1 MNQLSLT
8 YTHIRGATFQ
18 LYKKKISKQSYFVV
32 FCKTRYKISAMI
44 KSKRARLKKQ
54 IDNFLFDHYIFKT
67 VLDYLGGFFVALI
80 SAAIFAFGFSSFV
93 TTYYEGGFTIATG
106 GVSGI
111 AQIIALIVEFIVGHP
126 IGKNLIQS
134 IGYTLL
140 NVPLLIF
147 SFLKIGKRFSI
158 MTLIN
163 VLLTSL
169 FISLFSNS
177 GISKSVAEFSYL
189 AADGVTKVQVLEPV
203 IVRVLFAGI
212 CTGLSSAFA
221 FIGGISCG
229 GIDIVSY
236 YLGARKS
243 TQVGR
248 YNILINAVIVVTYSF
263 LKCFNNDVGVIYSL
277 YSIIFSIIYLMECG
291 LIVDAINLRNKKVEV
306 QIITSKV
313 HMPEIIIANFPHSAT
328 VVNGRG
334 AYSGA
339 EKIILW
345 VAISTNE
352 VKRIVDVAKKVD
364 EHVFIAVTPLKQVYG
379 NFFIKPLE

>member
-1 MNQLSLT
+1 
-8 YTHIRGATFQ
+8 
-18 LYKKKISKQSYFVV
+18 
-32 FCKTRYKISAMI
+32 MI

-67 VLDYLGGFFVALI
+67 VLDYMGGFFVAAI
-80 SAAIFAFGFSSFV
+80 AAAIFAFGFSCFI
-93 TTYYEGGFTIATG
+93 TPYYEGGFTIATG

-111 AQIIALIVEFIVGHP
+111 SQVIALIVEFIVGHP
-126 IGKNLIQS
+126 IGNNLIQS

-140 NVPLLIF
+140 NIPLLVF

-158 MTLIN
+158 MTLVN

-169 FISLFSNS
+169 FISIFSNT
-177 GISKSVAEFSYL
+177 GIAKNVAQFSFL
-189 AADGVTKVQVLEPV
+189 AADGVTEIHVLEPV

-248 YNILINAVIVVTYSF
+248 YNIIINAVIVVTYSF
-263 LKCFNNDVGVIYSL
+263 LKCFNKDVGVIYSL

-328 VVNGRG
+328 IVNGHG

-345 VAISTNE
+345 MAISTNE
-352 VKRIVDVAKKVD
+352 VKRVVDVAKKVD

>member
-1 MNQLSLT
+1 
-8 YTHIRGATFQ
+8 
-18 LYKKKISKQSYFVV
+18 
-32 FCKTRYKISAMI
+32 MI
-44 KSKRARLKKQ
+44 KSKRARIRKQ
-54 IDNFLFDHYIFKT
+54 IDNFLFDHYIVKT
-67 VLDYLGGFFVALI
+67 VLDYMGGFFVAAI
-80 SAAIFAFGFSSFV
+80 AAVIFAFGFSCFTTPASQDGFV
-93 TTYYEGGFTIATG
+93 LATG

-111 AQIIALIVEFIVGHP
+111 SQIIALTVELITGQY
-126 IGKNLIQS
+126 IAGNLIQS
-134 IGYTLL
+134 IGYTIL

-158 MTLIN
+158 FTLVN
-163 VLLTSL
+163 VILSSV
-169 FISLFSNS
+169 FISVFSNS
-177 GISKSVAEFSYL
+177 GIGKAVAEF
-189 AADGVTKVQVLEPV
+189 AFADGIRPLEPV
-203 IVRVLFAGI
+203 IVRVLFASI

-221 FIGGISCG
+221 FICGISCG

-248 YNILINAVIVVTYSF
+248 YGIIINAFIVITYGF
-263 LKCFNNDVGVIYSL
+263 LRAIENDMNFIYAL
-277 YSIIFSIIYLMECG
+277 YSIIFSIIYLMVVG

-306 QIITSKV
+306 QIITSKI

-328 VVNGRG
+328 IVNGRG

-339 EKIILW
+339 DKIVLW
-345 VAISTNE
+345 MAISTNE
-352 VKRIVDVAKKVD
+352 VKKVVSVAKKVD

>member
-1 MNQLSLT
+1 
-8 YTHIRGATFQ
+8 
-18 LYKKKISKQSYFVV
+18 
-32 FCKTRYKISAMI
+32 MI
-44 KSKRARLKKQ
+44 KSRRTRLKKQ

-67 VLDYLGGFFVALI
+67 VLVYLGGFFIAAVA
-80 SAAIFAFGFSSFV
+80 AVVFAFGFACFTTPAAEEGFV
-93 TTYYEGGFTIATG
+93 LATG

-111 AQIIALIVEFIVGHP
+111 AQIIALIIEKISGQP
-126 IGKNLIQS
+126 IGGNLIQS
-134 IGYTLL
+134 IGYTIL
-140 NVPLLIF
+140 NIPLLIF

-158 MTLIN
+158 FTLVN
-163 VLLTSL
+163 VILSSV
-169 FISLFSNS
+169 FISVFSTS
-177 GISKSVAEFSYL
+177 GVGKAVAEFGFVDL
-189 AADGVTKVQVLEPV
+189 GGVVVRPLENI
-203 IVRVLFAGI
+203 IVRVIFAGI
-212 CTGLSSAFA
+212 CTGLASAFA

-229 GIDIVSY
+229 GIDIVSF

-248 YNILINAVIVVTYSF
+248 YSVIINGVIVITYA
-263 LKCFNNDVGVIYSL
+263 LIKGINENNLIYSL

-306 QIITSKV
+306 QIITSKI

-328 VVNGRG
+328 IVNGRG

-339 EKIILW
+339 DKIVLW
-345 VAISTNE
+345 MAISSNE
-352 VKRIVDVAKKVD
+352 VKRVVNVAKKVD

>member
-1 MNQLSLT
+1 
-8 YTHIRGATFQ
+8 
-18 LYKKKISKQSYFVV
+18 
-32 FCKTRYKISAMI
+32 MI
-44 KSKRARLKKQ
+44 KSRRARIKKQ

-67 VLDYLGGFFVALI
+67 VLDYLGGFFVAAI
-80 SAAIFAFGFSSFV
+80 AAAIFAFGFSCF
-93 TTYYEGGFTIATG
+93 TTPAVEGGFILATG

-111 AQIIALIVEFIVGHP
+111 SQIIALIVELIVGHP
-126 IGKNLIQS
+126 VSNNLVQS
-134 IGYTLL
+134 IGYTIL
-140 NVPLLIF
+140 NIPLLVF

-158 MTLIN
+158 FTLVN
-163 VLLTSL
+163 VLLSSL
-169 FISLFSNS
+169 FISLFSTS
-177 GISKSVAEFSYL
+177 GIGKQVADFAFESADKTVSV
-189 AADGVTKVQVLEPV
+189 QPLEPV

-221 FIGGISCG
+221 FICGISCG
-229 GIDIVSY
+229 GIDVVAY

-248 YNILINAVIVVTYSF
+248 YNVIINSCIVITYAF
-263 LKCFNNDVGVIYSL
+263 LRAFSNGMNFIYAL
-277 YSIIFSIIYLMECG
+277 YSVIFSVIYLMEVG

-328 VVNGRG
+328 IVNGRG

-339 EKIILW
+339 DKIVLW
-345 VAISTNE
+345 MAVSTNE
-352 VKRIVDVAKKVD
+352 VKKVVNVAKKVD

>member
-1 MNQLSLT
+1 
-8 YTHIRGATFQ
+8 
-18 LYKKKISKQSYFVV
+18 
-32 FCKTRYKISAMI
+32 MI
-44 KSKRARLKKQ
+44 KSRRARIRKQ
-54 IDNFLFDHYIFKT
+54 IDNFLFDHYIIKNIL
-67 VLDYLGGFFVALI
+67 VYMGGFFIATI
-80 SAAIFAFGFSSFV
+80 AAVVFAFGFSCFTTPAVEDGFV
-93 TTYYEGGFTIATG
+93 LATG

-111 AQIIALIVEFIVGHP
+111 SQIIALAIESITGKA
-126 IGKNLIQS
+126 IGNNLIQS
-134 IGYTLL
+134 IFYTVL
-140 NVPLLIF
+140 NIPLLVF

-158 MTLIN
+158 FTLVN
-163 VLLTSL
+163 VILSSV
-169 FISLFSNS
+169 FISLFSNLGVGKAVAVFS
-177 GISKSVAEFSYL
+177 FKDFGGIEVRPLESVL
-189 AADGVTKVQVLEPV
+189 
-203 IVRVLFAGI
+203 VRVIFAGI

-229 GIDIVSY
+229 GIDIVSF

-248 YNILINAVIVVTYSF
+248 YNILINGVIVITYA
-263 LKCFNNDVGVIYSL
+263 LMKGLHENDLIYSL

-306 QIITSKV
+306 QIITSKI

-334 AYSGA
+334 AYSGSD
-339 EKIILW
+339 KIVLW
-345 VAISTNE
+345 MAISSSE
-352 VKRIVDVAKKVD
+352 VKRVVDVARKVD